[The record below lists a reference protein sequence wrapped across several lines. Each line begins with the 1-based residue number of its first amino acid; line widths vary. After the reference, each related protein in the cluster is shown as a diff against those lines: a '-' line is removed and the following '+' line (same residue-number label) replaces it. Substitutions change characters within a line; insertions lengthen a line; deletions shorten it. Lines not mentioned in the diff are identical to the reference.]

1 MSDKAEKQLRFIKTK
16 QGGIPGNEAEMELV
30 LLLIFQVCPTTY
42 NLLFFFLF
50 LVFCHL
56 VGEGLGFG
64 SYNEYLT
71 SSTLYM
77 NMKHLNI

>member
-1 MSDKAEKQLRFIKTK
+1 MSDEAEKQLRDIKIK
-16 QGGIPGNEAEMELV
+16 QGGVPGNEAEMELV

-42 NLLFFFLF
+42 NLLSFC
-50 LVFCHL
+50 FCHL
-56 VGEGLGFG
+56 GGEGLGIG
-64 SYNEYLT
+64 SLNEYLT